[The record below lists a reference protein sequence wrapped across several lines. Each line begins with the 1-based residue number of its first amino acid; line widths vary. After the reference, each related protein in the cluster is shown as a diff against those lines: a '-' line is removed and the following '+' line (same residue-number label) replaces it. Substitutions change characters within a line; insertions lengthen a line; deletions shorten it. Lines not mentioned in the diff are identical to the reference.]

1 MSLFIAIAGN
11 MGVGKSELTARLASR
26 LGWKAFVEPVAQNP
40 YLPDFYKEMDRWA
53 FHSQVFFLAHRLRQ
67 HHELIKLTGGVI
79 QDRSVYENA
88 EIFARNLYERGYL
101 SERDWQTY
109 RALYETLVSL
119 LPPPSLIIYL
129 QASVPTLVERIQKRG
144 RTYEQKID
152 TGYLED
158 LNRLY
163 ETWAMSTTIAPPLK
177 IPTDRVN
184 FVSDNAALDT
194 LVKQIVAA
202 LPTQQLPLFSSKA

>member
-11 MGVGKSELTARLASR
+11 MGVGKSELTTRLAAR
-26 LGWKAFVEPVAQNP
+26 LGWRAFIEPAAQNP

-53 FHSQVFFLAHRLRQ
+53 FHSQVFFLAHRLRE
-67 HHELIKLTGGVI
+67 HHELSKLQCGVI

-88 EIFARNLYERGYL
+88 EIFARNLFERGFM
-101 SERDWQTY
+101 SARDWETY
-109 RALYETLVSL
+109 RTLYDTLVSL

-129 QASVPTLVERIQKRG
+129 QSSVDTLIKRIETRG

-152 TGYLED
+152 VQYLQD

-163 ETWAMSTTIAPPLK
+163 QKWAETTTVAPILK
-177 IPTDRVN
+177 IPTDHIN
-184 FVSDNAALDT
+184 FLNDERALQK
-194 LVKQIVAA
+194 LVKQIIAT
-202 LPTQQLPLFSSKA
+202 LPSQQLPLF

>member
-26 LGWKAFVEPVAQNP
+26 LGWRAFVEPVAENP
-40 YLPDFYKEMDRWA
+40 YLPDFYQEMGRWA

-67 HHELIKLTGGVI
+67 HHELVKLSGGVI

-88 EIFARNLYERGYL
+88 EIFARNLYERGYM

-109 RALYETLVSL
+109 RDLYDTLISL

-129 QASVPTLVERIQKRG
+129 QASVPTLVKRIQNRG
-144 RTYEQKID
+144 RVYEQKID
-152 TGYLED
+152 VHYLED

-163 ETWAMSTTIAPPLK
+163 ENWATHTTISPPLK
-177 IPTDRVN
+177 ISTDHVN
-184 FVSDNAALDT
+184 FVSDASALDG
-194 LVKQIVAA
+194 LVKQIIAA
-202 LPTQQLPLFSSKA
+202 LPTQQLPLFSAVR

>member
-11 MGVGKSELTARLASR
+11 MGVGKSTITERLAAR
-26 LGWKAFVEPVAQNP
+26 LGWRAFIEPAAQNP

-53 FHSQVFFLAHRLRQ
+53 FHSQVFFLAHRLRE
-67 HHELIKLTGGVI
+67 HHELSKLHGGVI

-88 EIFARNLYERGYL
+88 EIFARNLFERGFL
-101 SERDWQTY
+101 TARDWETY
-109 RALYETLVSL
+109 RTLYDTLVSL

-129 QASVPTLVERIQKRG
+129 QSSVKTLVERIEKRG

-152 TGYLED
+152 VQYLED

-163 ETWAMSTTIAPPLK
+163 AHWARTTTVAPILK
-177 IPTDRVN
+177 IPTDHIDFTNDER
-184 FVSDNAALDT
+184 ALQK
-194 LVKQIVAA
+194 LVKQIIAT
-202 LPTQQLPLFSSKA
+202 LPSQQLPLF